1 MPLRGLRRSPFTR
14 PRKERRESKLRRSSW
29 TRKSADSS
37 SCPVRTVVTAL
48 LLVQR
53 LEVLLDLP
61 LEVARHLLPRDGFFH
76 HLPVLPE
83 HTHVLHA
90 RRHLG
95 AAPEHVGIDA
105 LLAARP
111 RLAFDAHVA
120 GVAGPPRRRIALR
133 RGALAPPREQAL
145 TLGEVALVAGPAGLL
160 TRALV
165 AAPATAPLALAP
177 ALQRLAVAAALLHGA
192 HLVQRP
198 LHRLHRLVALA
209 ALECLHALVDV
220 ARPVPRLALPAVLP
234 AEPLHLAQQLAQLL
248 GRDLLVGIEP
258 ASKRLRLLEDHA
270 GLGLG
275 AVALQVGTAVQ
286 LLQHAQPA

>member
-37 SCPVRTVVTAL
+37 SCPVRTVGTAL
-48 LLVQR
+48 RPVQR

-95 AAPEHVGIDA
+95 AAPEHVGVDA

-111 RLAFDAHVA
+111 RLALPA
-120 GVAGPPRRRIALR
+120 P
-133 RGALAPPREQAL
+133 APPS
-145 TLGEVALVAGPAGLL
+145 P
-160 TRALV
+160 
-165 AAPATAPLALAP
+165 
-177 ALQRLAVAAALLHGA
+177 
-192 HLVQRP
+192 
-198 LHRLHRLVALA
+198 
-209 ALECLHALVDV
+209 
-220 ARPVPRLALPAVLP
+220 
-234 AEPLHLAQQLAQLL
+234 
-248 GRDLLVGIEP
+248 P
-258 ASKRLRLLEDHA
+258 ASKGLPLSRDVASPFGEVLLPRPGSRPSPSGKSPSSPGPPA
-270 GLGLG
+270 RRSG
-275 AVALQVGTAVQ
+275 ALS
-286 LLQHAQPA
+286 PSRRR